1 MAKLIT
7 KLKHEFLAMLPPT
20 IFFYI
25 ALHIVSVVHSLML
38 EGTGISVLSSAS
50 VTIAALV
57 LGKAVLIA
65 DMLPIINRYP
75 DRPLIYNVTWKT
87 LIYLMD
93 IPARSL
99 SGTSGRILATDWRA
113 GRR

>member
-25 ALHIVSVVHSLML
+25 ALSYRYSVVHSLML

-50 VTIAALV
+50 VRMRHLV
-57 LGKAVLIA
+57 LGKAVDCRHAA
-65 DMLPIINRYP
+65 DHQ
-75 DRPLIYNVTWKT
+75 PLSPTGTDYNVTWKT
-87 LIYLMD
+87 LIYLME
-93 IPARSL
+93 SL
-99 SGTSGRILATDWRA
+99 LAHLEHLVESLATDWRA
-113 GRR
+113 GTG